1 MGLIAVSAV
10 ARRGMESEDGRSRT
24 ELAHASRWPR
34 LATRAPAQSPT
45 HPRLPGWGQ
54 PGSHEPSWS
63 SSPRAKPTQVRQ
75 KTGGVQSVGGGTAT
89 MPPAAVDAGRLRLN
103 NRKGQVRCTL
113 TCETVVTIKKLR
125 RRSRESPLAVWR
137 LVSVYHV
144 ARCGVSWEKNAK
156 RSFYVNTIT
165 LFLHPANSIF
175 LSHQTTSQQLPISQ
189 QYFFLTTN
197 QHQTPVAAQQK
208 QSIFAPGLNATRGG

>member
-10 ARRGMESEDGRSRT
+10 ARRGMESEDWRSRM

-113 TCETVVTIKKLR
+113 ARAKPW
-125 RRSRESPLAVWR
+125 SPLRNCGGEAGSPRWR
-137 LVSVYHV
+137 FGDSCQCITSRGVACPGRKPELLGQHNHSVS
-144 ARCGVSWEKNAK
+144 AS
-156 RSFYVNTIT
+156 S
-165 LFLHPANSIF
+165 
-175 LSHQTTSQQLPISQ
+175 
-189 QYFFLTTN
+189 
-197 QHQTPVAAQQK
+197 
-208 QSIFAPGLNATRGG
+208 

>member
-1 MGLIAVSAV
+1 M
-10 ARRGMESEDGRSRT
+10 
-24 ELAHASRWPR
+24 ELAHASGWPR

-45 HPRLPGWGQ
+45 YPRLPGWGQ

-113 TCETVVTIKKLR
+113 ARAKPW
-125 RRSRESPLAVWR
+125 SPLRNCGGETGSPRWR
-137 LVSVYHV
+137 FGDSCQCITSRGV
-144 ARCGVSWEKNAK
+144 ACSGRKTQTGAFTSTQSLCFCIQLIVFFSDTKP
-156 RSFYVNTIT
+156 
-165 LFLHPANSIF
+165 PANNRQSASSIF
-175 LSHQTTSQQLPISQ
+175 FSQQISTSHQSQHNENSQSLLP
-189 QYFFLTTN
+189 
-197 QHQTPVAAQQK
+197 A
-208 QSIFAPGLNATRGG
+208 